1 MHNFGRLKLAPIGL
15 VTLLRSIDVVF
26 AFLFGVIIFHELP
39 GFYTLLGALVI
50 VITTSTVSVHQ
61 WHRQELRNAAIKR
74 RKSKDKLIKH
84 QQKQQQL
91 QQNEASTSNTTA

>member
-1 MHNFGRLKLAPIGL
+1 LKLAPIGL

-39 GFYTLLGALVI
+39 GFYTLLGSFII
-50 VITTSTVSVHQ
+50 VSMTSTVSMHQ

-74 RKSKDKLIKH
+74 RKSKDKLIRH
-84 QQKQQQL
+84 QQKQQQQ
-91 QQNEASTSNTTA
+91 QQNEASTSSNTTA